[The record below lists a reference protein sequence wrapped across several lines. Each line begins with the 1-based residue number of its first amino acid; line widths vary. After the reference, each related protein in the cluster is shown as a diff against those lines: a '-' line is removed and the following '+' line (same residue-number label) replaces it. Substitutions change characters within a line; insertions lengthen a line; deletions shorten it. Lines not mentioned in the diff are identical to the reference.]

1 MHAHRAPTRDQ
12 VRCCSD
18 ILLPGWVPRRTASGA
33 LCKGDV
39 NCGIR
44 TDCSAWGESS
54 VGSWQCSHDKTFAE
68 AKAIC
73 QAAGARLCAVAELED
88 GCTVGTGCGY
98 DQQLIWAER
107 S

>member
-1 MHAHRAPTRDQ
+1 M
-12 VRCCSD
+12 
-18 ILLPGWVPRRTASGA
+18 
-33 LCKGDV
+33 LCAGDV

-54 VGSWQCSHDKTFAE
+54 VGSWQCSRDKTFAE

-73 QAAGARLCAVAELED
+73 QAAGARLCTVAELED